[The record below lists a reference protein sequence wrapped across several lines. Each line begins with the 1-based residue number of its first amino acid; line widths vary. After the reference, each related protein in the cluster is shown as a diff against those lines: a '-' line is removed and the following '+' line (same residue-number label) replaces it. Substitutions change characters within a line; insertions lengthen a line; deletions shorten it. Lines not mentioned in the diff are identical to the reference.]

1 MTITQKPRKYRSLLW
16 LFILSASGC
25 AADLEHIP
33 FDQKDRFCGQQC
45 SKQYSTCQS
54 EWTALAPYQ
63 SYRCG
68 EDLDACVTACPP
80 LRGATPPPP
89 SASLTTN

>member
-1 MTITQKPRKYRSLLW
+1 MMNSNSRLLLGAFSL
-16 LFILSASGC
+16 AVAGC
-25 AADLEHIP
+25 AADLQHVP

-45 SKQYSTCQS
+45 SKQYSVCQS

-68 EDLDACVTACPP
+68 EDLENCVTACPSNTAS
-80 LRGATPPPP
+80 ATSNVTKLPEG
-89 SASLTTN
+89 T